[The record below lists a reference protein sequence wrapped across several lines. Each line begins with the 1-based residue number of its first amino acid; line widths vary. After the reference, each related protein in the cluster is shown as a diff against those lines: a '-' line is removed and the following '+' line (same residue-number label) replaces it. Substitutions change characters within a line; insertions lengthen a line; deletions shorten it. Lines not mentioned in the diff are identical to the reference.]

1 MTIMLGKVYAALKA
15 AGTPDEQ
22 AQAAAEE
29 VGDLHDQFGG
39 LRSEMKELRADV
51 KGELQGLRSELGEL
65 RLDFR
70 NEMGELRSDF
80 RNEIGELRSDFRNE
94 MGDLRSDF
102 RTELGKLREDF
113 RAELSESRTEARSES
128 AGLRSEI
135 AYLRGRFDVLIW
147 AAGLMPRPPSPSSAY
162 CCGISPAS
170 PHVHQIRRRAYSCNG
185 WRSGIPL
192 W

>member
-80 RNEIGELRSDFRNE
+80 RNEIGELRSDFR
-94 MGDLRSDF
+94 
-102 RTELGKLREDF
+102 TELGKLREDF

-147 AAGLMPRPPSPSSAY
+147 AVGVNAATTIAILGVLLR
-162 CCGISPAS
+162 
-170 PHVHQIRRRAYSCNG
+170 H
-185 WRSGIPL
+185 
-192 W
+192 